1 MKKLIIGVAAVA
13 IGFAAQAASYNWKAM
28 SSWISPDDNVAWDGN
43 AIYVFD
49 ANAYASATFLSDWQS
64 TGSSALANSIGNGV
78 AANEAFSITGTSD
91 LALSGGKA
99 SLYTVLLDDTQK
111 NAYVIDTAA
120 AVTITDAHNSGST
133 VAFNF
138 GDVVTGNPGDPGWT
152 AAAPEP
158 TSGLLLLLGVAGL
171 ALKRKRA

>member
-1 MKKLIIGVAAVA
+1 MKKLIISTIAVV
-13 IGFAAQAASYNWKAM
+13 IGFATQAASLNWKAY
-28 SSWISPDDNVAWDGN
+28 SSWISPDDDVAWDGN

-49 ANAYASATFLSDWQS
+49 ANAYASATFLADWQS
-64 TGSSALANSIGNGV
+64 SGSAALANSIGNGV
-78 AANEAFSITGTSD
+78 AANEAFSIVGSSELT
-91 LALSGGKA
+91 LSGGKA

-138 GDVVTGNPGDPGWT
+138 GDVVTGNPGGAGWT